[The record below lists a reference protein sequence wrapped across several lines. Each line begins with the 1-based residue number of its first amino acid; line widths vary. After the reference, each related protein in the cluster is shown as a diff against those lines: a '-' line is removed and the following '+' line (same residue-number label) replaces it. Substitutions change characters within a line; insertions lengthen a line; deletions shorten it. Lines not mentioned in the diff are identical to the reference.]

1 MIMSPSPGAT
11 LAGNAV
17 PNFVASRDGL
27 GFVNDW
33 PAQPDLVVNL
43 PVAGA
48 VKIGDASNGLC
59 GGMVSTVRDFYEAK
73 IPTPAGPQPA
83 AGTPLYRYIVRRLFD
98 SFDLPGGVVKYY
110 GWMNTPDADQSL
122 LGLTALTRHGLGWHT
137 INEEWP
143 QIRDDIDAGH
153 PCPLGLVT
161 VRSINP
167 RDLGRCH
174 QVLAYAYDVEWPTL
188 TIRLYDPNTDPSA
201 ADNCSLSLDISHP
214 AQKTSITH
222 NVGIPDPIRGF
233 FRTRYD
239 AADPTQLVPPAPTN

>member
-1 MIMSPSPGAT
+1 M
-11 LAGNAV
+11 AGKAV
-17 PNFVASRDGL
+17 PNFVASRDSL

-33 PAQPDLVVNL
+33 PSQPDLVVDL
-43 PVAGA
+43 PLAGK

-59 GGMVSTVRDFYEAK
+59 GGMVYAVRDFYEAG
-73 IPTPAGPQPA
+73 IQPPAGPRPA
-83 AGTPLYRYIVRRLFD
+83 AGTPLYHYIVRRLFD
-98 SFDLPGGVVKYY
+98 SFDIPGGVVKYY
-110 GWMNTPDADQSL
+110 AWMNMPDADRPL
-122 LGLTALTRHGLGWHT
+122 LGRTRHGIAWRT

-143 QIRDDIDAGH
+143 QIRDDIDAGL

-188 TIRLYDPNTDPSA
+188 TIRVYDPNTDPAA
-201 ADNCSLSLDISHP
+201 ADDCSLSLDVSHP
-214 AQKTSITH
+214 SEQTPVAH

-233 FRTRYD
+233 FRTGYD
-239 AADPTQLVPPAPTN
+239 AADPSEVVPPAPPTR